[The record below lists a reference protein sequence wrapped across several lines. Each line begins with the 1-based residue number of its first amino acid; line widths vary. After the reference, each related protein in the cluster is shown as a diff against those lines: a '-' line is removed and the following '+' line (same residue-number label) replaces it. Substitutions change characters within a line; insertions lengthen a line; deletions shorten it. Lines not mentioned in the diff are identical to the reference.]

1 MTKIKDFILLAQI
14 DEDINEIESSQGDLP
29 SRIKKLELTKDNLEK
44 NKTLYSS
51 KESEASSSKKD
62 LLQEKDTYSQKLEK
76 YKDQLFLVKNNRE
89 YDALNSE
96 IDLAKEELFK
106 INESLK
112 SIESEEL
119 EFSEKNKLNESELE
133 ECVAKLNELNSSLS
147 DSINDYKDKYEKLKS
162 DRNKIIEKAD
172 VAILGSYN
180 KMLKAK
186 GHGMVPMLNNS
197 CGSCFTVLPAQLV
210 TEVKQNLDF
219 KNCPSCNILLYYE
232 EE

>member
-62 LLQEKDTYSQKLEK
+62 LLKEKDTYSQKLEK
-76 YKDQLFLVKNNRE
+76 YKDNRE

-147 DSINDYKDKYEKLKS
+147 DSINDYKDKYEKLKN
-162 DRNKIIEKAD
+162 DRSKIIEKAD
-172 VAILGSYN
+172 IAILGSYN

-210 TEVKQNLDF
+210 TEVKQNLDI

>member
-29 SRIKKLELTKDNLEK
+29 NRIKKLESTKNNLEE
-44 NKTLYSS
+44 NKTLFLS
-51 KESEASSSKKD
+51 KGSEASSSKKD
-62 LLQEKDTYSQKLEK
+62 LLLEKDSYNQKLEK

-112 SIESEEL
+112 SLETEEQ
-119 EFSEKNKLNESELE
+119 EFNEKNKLNESDLE
-133 ECVAKLNELNSSLS
+133 DCISKLNDLNSSLS

-162 DRNKIIEKAD
+162 DRSKIIEKAD

-186 GHGMVPMLNNS
+186 GHGMVQMLNNS

>member
-1 MTKIKDFILLAQI
+1 MKQVQVKKIYCWK
-14 DEDINEIESSQGDLP
+14 
-29 SRIKKLELTKDNLEK
+29 
-44 NKTLYSS
+44 KTLIV
-51 KESEASSSKKD
+51 KNLKD
-62 LLQEKDTYSQKLEK
+62 
-76 YKDQLFLVKNNRE
+76 KDQLFLVKNSE

-119 EFSEKNKLNESELE
+119 EFSEKNKLNETELE
-133 ECVAKLNELNSSLS
+133 ECVKLNELNSSLS
-147 DSINDYKDKYEKLKS
+147 DSINDYKDKYEKLKN
-162 DRNKIIEKAD
+162 DRIKIIEKAD

-210 TEVKQNLDF
+210 TEVKQNLDI